1 MEEKREDRKVSV
13 AICNGREEKKAGKD
27 NGVEADRGRKY
38 KVENSEDRR
47 GLLMVGFG
55 QNRKSVSEGDQVM
68 INCMKWDSSNGR
80 QKNCSME
87 FSLVCGR
94 AAV

>member
-1 MEEKREDRKVSV
+1 MEEKREDRKISV

-38 KVENSEDRR
+38 RVENSEDRR

-55 QNRKSVSEGDQVM
+55 QNRKRRSGNDKLYEVG
-68 INCMKWDSSNGR
+68 
-80 QKNCSME
+80 
-87 FSLVCGR
+87 
-94 AAV
+94 